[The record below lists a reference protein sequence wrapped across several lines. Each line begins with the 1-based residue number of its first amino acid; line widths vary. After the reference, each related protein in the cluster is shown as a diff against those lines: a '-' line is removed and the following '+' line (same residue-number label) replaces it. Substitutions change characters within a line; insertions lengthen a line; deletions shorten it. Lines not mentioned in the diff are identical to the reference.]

1 MARTQRSLFAQLN
14 SLAEEI
20 SHSSVKAAAV
30 KAAGPT
36 PADPGTYVGSSTHPT
51 ATADNGVQ
59 TAVEGARS
67 SEYEA
72 DIKKQQGPL
81 GVNSTP
87 ALSQEGRQ
95 DDVQLNIGTTA
106 AATGEDPS
114 SERDYKGTKDDPG
127 TTHPAKTND
136 GEKYS
141 AVTFKTARA
150 QCGALGNDIL
160 ANFINFGATK
170 LTKQSEMPAFL
181 KSKIADKTDS
191 CAKDEKVTV
200 PGANKT
206 DSVDLDPSAA
216 GEEKEEGKKEAAFL
230 AGYELAAA
238 LGLDKTA
245 AEAHVSE
252 VCANTLREADEMADL
267 FLGYMAAK
275 EAAADPTAEA
285 DEGEDHG
292 APEDSASG
300 ASDAPAPEGLAE
312 MMGGAEGAP
321 EMGGEEMMGGPEMG
335 GPEMGGAEGSPDDA
349 VQELAMALEELG
361 IPPEALIQALSQ
373 GGAPGGAPAPEADL
387 AAMGGAPK
395 LASDLDAIGR
405 AVINFKRS
413 GKFQVKEARTKR
425 SRELRDMMKQHVI
438 ELTSR

>member
-51 ATADNGVQ
+51 ASADNGVQ
-59 TAVEGARS
+59 TAVEGSRS
-67 SEYEA
+67 HEYEA
-72 DIKKQQGPL
+72 DLKKQQGPL
-81 GVNSTP
+81 GVDSTP

-160 ANFINFGATK
+160 ANFINFGAAK

-206 DSVDLDPSAA
+206 DSVDLEPSDA
-216 GEEKEEGKKEAAFL
+216 GETQDESKKEAAFL
-230 AGYELAAA
+230 AGYELAEL

-252 VCANTLREADEMADL
+252 VCANTLRESDEMADL

-275 EAAADPTAEA
+275 EAAVDPTAEA

-292 APEDSASG
+292 APEDAASG

-312 MMGGAEGAP
+312 MMGGAN
-321 EMGGEEMMGGPEMG
+321 GGPEMG

-373 GGAPGGAPAPEADL
+373 GGAAQGGAPAPEADP

>member
-36 PADPGTYVGSSTHPT
+36 PADPGTYVGASTHPT
-51 ATADNGVQ
+51 AHADNGVQ
-59 TAVEGARS
+59 TAVEGSRS
-67 SEYEA
+67 HEYEA
-72 DIKKQQGPL
+72 DLKKQQGPL
-81 GVNSTP
+81 GVDSTP

-206 DSVDLDPSAA
+206 DSVDLEPSDA
-216 GEEKEEGKKEAAFL
+216 GETQEESKKEAAFL

-252 VCANTLREADEMADL
+252 VCANTLRESDEMAEL

-285 DEGEDHG
+285 DEGEDHA
-292 APEDSASG
+292 APEDAASG

-312 MMGGAEGAP
+312 MMGGAN
-321 EMGGEEMMGGPEMG
+321 GGPEMG

-373 GGAPGGAPAPEADL
+373 GGAPGGAPAPEADP